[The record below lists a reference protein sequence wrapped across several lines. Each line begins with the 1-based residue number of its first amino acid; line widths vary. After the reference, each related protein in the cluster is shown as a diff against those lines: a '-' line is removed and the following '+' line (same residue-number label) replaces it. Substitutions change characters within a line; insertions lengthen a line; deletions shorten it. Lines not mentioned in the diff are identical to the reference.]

1 MQVSLTQKEYAQFKS
16 RVDILAKKGIVLAH
30 TVAGANKRVVKL
42 TMHKEYDW
50 NKLDEVCD
58 DRQ

>member
-1 MQVSLTQKEYAQFKS
+1 MQVANLTQKEYAQFKR
-16 RVDILAKKGIVLAH
+16 RVDFLAKKGIAIEH

-50 NKLDEVCD
+50 AELDKVVSNG
-58 DRQ
+58 

>member
-1 MQVSLTQKEYAQFKS
+1 MQVNLTQVEYAQFKR
-16 RVDILAKKGIVLAH
+16 RVDILSKAGIVIDH

-50 NKLDEVCD
+50 AKLDEVVSNG
-58 DRQ
+58 

>member
-16 RVDILAKKGIVLAH
+16 RVDILAKKGIVLDHA
-30 TVAGANKRVVKL
+30 VSGANKRVVKL

>member
-1 MQVSLTQKEYAQFKS
+1 MQVNLTQQEYAKFKD
-16 RVDILAKKGIVLAH
+16 RVDILSKKGIVLAH
-30 TVAGANKRVVKL
+30 TISGANKRVVKL

-58 DRQ
+58 EPR